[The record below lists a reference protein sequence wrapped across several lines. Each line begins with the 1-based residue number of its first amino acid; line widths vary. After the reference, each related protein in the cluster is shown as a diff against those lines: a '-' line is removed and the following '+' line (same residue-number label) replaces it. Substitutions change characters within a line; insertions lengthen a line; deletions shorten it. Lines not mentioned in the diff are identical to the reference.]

1 MLLKSCN
8 RCGRLIPYGHAYCS
22 ECEPV
27 VEAQREERRLEAKRR
42 NDRIYNK
49 NRNPKFTKFYRSSDW
64 RRLSMRYTQ
73 DRQFRC
79 EQCGDIATQVHHK
92 VPIQTTEG
100 WERRLDYDNLELL
113 CTRCHNE
120 RHERFRP
127 RVGKIL

>member
-1 MLLKSCN
+1 MLLKSCS
-8 RCGRLIPYGHAYCS
+8 RCGRLIPYGHTYCS

-42 NDRIYNK
+42 NDRIYDK
-49 NRNPKFTKFYRSSDW
+49 NRNPKFTKFYHSSDW

-79 EQCGDIATQVHHK
+79 EQCGAIATQVHHK
-92 VPIQTTEG
+92 VPIQTPDG

-120 RHERFRP
+120 RHERFKR
-127 RVGKIL
+127 RK